1 MSHGTKAPQ
10 SIIVKPILT
19 ERSTAMTEAQNVLTF
34 DVARDANKIE
44 IKKAVESLFSVK
56 VAAVRVVHVSG
67 TIKKVGRSIGR
78 AADRKKAYVKLKAG
92 EKLPP
97 IFEGV

>member
-1 MSHGTKAPQ
+1 MRTPQ
-10 SIIVKPILT
+10 SIIIRPILT
-19 ERSTAMTEAQNVLTF
+19 ERSTAMTQAQNVLTF

-44 IKKAVESLFSVK
+44 IRHAVETLFSVK
-56 VAAVRVVHVSG
+56 VGAVRVVRVAG
-67 TIKKVGRSIGR
+67 KIKKVGRSIGR
-78 AADRKKAYVKLKAG
+78 TSDRKKAYVKLKAG